1 MGRLAEPI
9 SIEEIA
15 GLSDPV
21 LRNLL
26 ITQRYHEFA
35 VDLRDGGVKE
45 DATWCAFA
53 VWASKTAGATIRGEV
68 LPQRAR
74 EIIVEHKDS
83 RHLLRRLTDRVGAYV
98 NGELSRAHLERVAK
112 AVTDDV
118 SAAIADGNRLVFA
131 ELAPLFTAVITARK
145 SMSEPSSAAIV
156 ASLQPV
162 LDSLQDAEDTAGVAE
177 AIRGYADALCSPDRK
192 ACTVLRA
199 NVLAVAHEQKRLQP
213 NIETALDAAVTDTF
227 KRVIQGDVAD
237 HLRGKVRAALDAMID
252 DVSKDMDTAW
262 DTVLTETIMRLVTKS
277 EVFDLHEDITPLS
290 IGKMF
295 PVELEDLTGTV
306 AAPTVAEWDTT
317 GGTGTP
323 SGADDWADLHKR
335 MNFIVNL
342 FRSRQREA
350 TLFDPP
356 YDDDQIA
363 ALDRREVP
371 APPL

>member
-1 MGRLAEPI
+1 MPV
-9 SIEEIA
+9 EEIA
-15 GLSDPV
+15 GLTDPV

-35 VDLRDGGVKE
+35 VDLRDGGAGE

-68 LPQRAR
+68 LPKRAR

-83 RHLLRRLTDRVGAYV
+83 ENFLRLVTHKLGTFVTG
-98 NGELSRAHLERVAK
+98 GLSHAHLERVAK

-131 ELAPLFTAVITARK
+131 ELAPLFTALIAARR
-145 SMSEPSSAAIV
+145 STSRSDPDAIIVSLEPALDRLQGSE
-156 ASLQPV
+156 
-162 LDSLQDAEDTAGVAE
+162 DMEGVAD
-177 AIRGYADALCSPDRK
+177 AFRGYVEALCSPDRR
-192 ACTVLRA
+192 ACAVLRA

-227 KRVIQGDVAD
+227 KRVIEGDVV
-237 HLRGKVRAALDAMID
+237 HHVRGKVRAILDKIID
-252 DVSKDMDTAW
+252 DVSKDMDMAW
-262 DTVLTETIMRLVTKS
+262 DTVLTQTIMRLVTKS
-277 EVFDLHEDITPLS
+277 EVFDLHENIKPLS
-290 IGKMF
+290 TGMF
-295 PVELEDLTGTV
+295 PVALNNLSGTD
-306 AAPTVAEWDTT
+306 AAAAVAEWDTT

-323 SGADDWADLHKR
+323 SGAEDWADLHER

-342 FRSRQREA
+342 FRSRQQQA
-350 TLFDPP
+350 TLFEPP
-356 YDDDQIA
+356 YDDGQVA

-371 APPL
+371 EPPL